1 MAREPVLGVETEYA
15 FTHFERNG
23 EARLRALSLE
33 RMLHFARTQLP
44 NLSDVAA
51 PGVYLGNGSRLYID
65 TGNHPEMS
73 TPECSDPRELVRY
86 IQAGERILA
95 GLAREV
101 QKEVSGSRA
110 SVFRCNVDYCS
121 GQTWGCHESVLHHAP
136 QPALAEE
143 IIPHLI
149 SRLIYTGTGGFDNNS
164 PGVQFMLSPRVSHLV
179 KVTGDNSVRNRGI
192 FHTKDEPLCKGNHHR
207 LHLLCGE
214 SLCSELASF
223 LKVGATALV
232 VYLIEA
238 GVCRGGEVSLQS
250 PVTAMRLFAGDPSCT
265 QTAVLKNGRKA
276 SALEIQRH
284 YLNAAEGHVSRSFMP
299 PWAGEV
305 CAAWRQMLDRLEE
318 GAEAVS
324 TQLDW
329 GIKYWLSREHA
340 RKRGFEWDRVGYW
353 SRLVESSGAGQD
365 PREAELEA
373 LARERQLFGE
383 GRTDIFLQ
391 PKLPPGLESK
401 GASDEEGRSFLALRA
416 ELFEIDTRFGEL
428 GSGGIFSAMNRAG
441 VLDHS
446 LPGLG
451 SIDDAVECP
460 PARGRA
466 HERGEAIRSLC
477 RSPGRY
483 AADWQSIVDRQ
494 DNRILNLSDPFGR
507 NATWTA
513 SPRTLPPTRDEL
525 YRRIARERRRG

>member
-1 MAREPVLGVETEYA
+1 MAREAVLGVETEYA
-15 FTHFERNG
+15 FTHFGRNR
-23 EARLRALSLE
+23 EARPRGPSLE
-33 RMLHFARTQLP
+33 RMLHFARTQLAS
-44 NLSDVAA
+44 LRDVAA

-95 GLAREV
+95 GLAAEV

-110 SVFRCNVDYCS
+110 SIFRCNVDYCS
-121 GQTWGCHESVLHHAP
+121 GQTWGCHESYLHSAP
-136 QPALAEE
+136 QPVLAAE
-143 IIPHLI
+143 IIPHLV
-149 SRLIYTGTGGFDNNS
+149 SRLIYTGTGGFDNSS
-164 PGVQFMLSPRVSHLV
+164 PGISFMLSPRVSHLV
-179 KVTGDNSVRNRGI
+179 KVTGDNSVRDRGI

-238 GVCRGGEVSLQS
+238 GVCRGGEVSLES
-250 PVTAMRLFAGDPSCT
+250 PVTAMRRFAGDPSCT
-265 QTAVLKNGRKA
+265 RTAVLKNGRKA

-284 YLNAAEGHVSRSFMP
+284 YLNAAEAHVSRSFMP
-299 PWAGEV
+299 AWAGEV

-318 GAEAVS
+318 GPEAVS

-329 GIKYWLSREHA
+329 GIKYWLYREHA
-340 RKRGFEWDRVGYW
+340 RKRGLEWDRLDYW
-353 SRLVESSGAGQD
+353 SRLLESSRADPD

-373 LARERQLFGE
+373 LARRRESRGERRPALFP
-383 GRTDIFLQ
+383 Q
-391 PKLPPGLESK
+391 PKLSPGLVSK
-401 GASDEEGRSFLALRA
+401 GASREEGRSFLALRA

-428 GSGGIFSAMNRAG
+428 GSGGVFSAMNRAG

-446 LPGLG
+446 LPDLG
-451 SIDDAVECP
+451 SIDDAVESP

-477 RSPGRY
+477 KSPARY
-483 AADWQSIVDRQ
+483 AADWQSIIDRQ
-494 DNRILNLSDPFGR
+494 EGRILDLSDPFGR
-507 NATWTA
+507 GATWIP
-513 SPRTLPPTRDEL
+513 SPRSRTPDRDDL
-525 YRRIARERRRG
+525 YRRVFREGRRR